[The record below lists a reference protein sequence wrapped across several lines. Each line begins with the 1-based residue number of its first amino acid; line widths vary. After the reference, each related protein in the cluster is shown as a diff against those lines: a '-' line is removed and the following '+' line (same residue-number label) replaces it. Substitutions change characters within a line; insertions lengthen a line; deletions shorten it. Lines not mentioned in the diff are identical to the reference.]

1 MGRTRVHPG
10 GFSVLDKIKL
20 TAAVAFAVGGVAL
33 FYLLQDESL
42 LLRVGAVVVAVLL
55 GAATALTS
63 SQGRAALEFARGADI
78 ERRKVVWPGNRETM
92 QVTLWVIFLV
102 VVVGLYLWILDSV
115 SFWIVYDLLIG
126 VDGGARWPLVTGEA
140 EGDGD
145 DRGG

>member
-1 MGRTRVHPG
+1 M
-10 GFSVLDKIKL
+10 LDKIKL
-20 TAAVAFAVGGVAL
+20 AAAVAFAVGGVAL

-126 VDGGARWPLVTGEA
+126 VDGGA
-140 EGDGD
+140 
-145 DRGG
+145 